1 MANIGLF
8 YGSTTGKTEAAAE
21 AIQDALG
28 GEDMVTLHEIA
39 DVTDS
44 DFANYE
50 CVIIA
55 CPTWDI
61 GGLQADQ
68 RSQQAPSFYGGVI
81 CDWEGFYEDDL
92 DSIDFSGKKVAYFG
106 TGDQVGY
113 ADNFQDAMGI
123 LEEKISSLGGKT
135 VGHWSAEGYEHEN
148 SKADKGGKFVGLAL
162 DEDNQSDLTDER
174 IQEWTTQLKSEFG
187 I

>member
-1 MANIGLF
+1 MAKIGLF

-28 GEDMVTLHEIA
+28 GEDVVALHEIA

-44 DFANYE
+44 DFEDYDRI
-50 CVIIA
+50 IIA

-61 GGLQADQ
+61 GGLQAD
-68 RSQQAPSFYGGVI
+68 
-81 CDWEGFYEDDL
+81 WEGFYEDNL

-123 LEEKISSLGGKT
+123 LEEKISSLGGET
-135 VGHWSAEGYEHEN
+135 VGHWSTDGYEHEA

-162 DEDNQSDLTDER
+162 DEDNQSEFTDER
-174 IQEWTTQLKSEFG
+174 IQKWTTQLKSEFAL
-187 I
+187 